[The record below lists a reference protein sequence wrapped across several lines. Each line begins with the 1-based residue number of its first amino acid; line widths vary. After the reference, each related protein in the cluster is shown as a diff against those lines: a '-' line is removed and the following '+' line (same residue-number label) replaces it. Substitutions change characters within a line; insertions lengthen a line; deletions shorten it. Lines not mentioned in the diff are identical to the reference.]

1 MSNRKFKGPASPP
14 PFSIALQMFFSS
26 FHTVCCDFF
35 KSLPVDIHH
44 LSIELTNILSHGK
57 RLSIYSKEN
66 LSEERYSAD
75 QWLSM
80 LANGTCWLGIGPRLF
95 RRVLM
100 MWLTGGKAIGVFWP
114 RFDLISSSLFFFSE
128 TTDYCSGVTCAPHA
142 PLSML
147 QPRDVHMLIR
157 LS

>member
-1 MSNRKFKGPASPP
+1 MSNRNLKAQHLLRLFQ
-14 PFSIALQMFFSS
+14 LLCRCFFSS

-35 KSLPVDIHH
+35 KSLPWFKT
-44 LSIELTNILSHGK
+44 SITCPSNWQIFWAMGNDKGISFRGK
-57 RLSIYSKEN
+57 GM
-66 LSEERYSAD
+66 AD